1 MRKCIVCGG
10 LRENGNEGLIYD
22 YCQTCYDTDLELLHK
37 RQQEKEGPSSSSE
50 GIGEAP
56 VSEPLTENTHH

>member
-37 RQQEKEGPSSSSE
+37 RQQEKEGPLE
-50 GIGEAP
+50 PRKDTKEAR
-56 VSEPLTENTHH
+56 